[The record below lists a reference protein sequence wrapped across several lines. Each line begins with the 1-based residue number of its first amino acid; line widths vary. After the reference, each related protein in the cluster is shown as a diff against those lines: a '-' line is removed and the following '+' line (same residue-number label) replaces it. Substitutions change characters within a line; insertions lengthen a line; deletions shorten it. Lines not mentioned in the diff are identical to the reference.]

1 ALLAYF
7 SLYILFA
14 FGILVILFSAVENIG
29 NSIPDIINTE
39 DTADS
44 LTNSDDNYGSVYM
57 NGNQGD
63 GWYTDDSGTIK
74 LDD

>member
-1 ALLAYF
+1 
-7 SLYILFA
+7 
-14 FGILVILFSAVENIG
+14 
-29 NSIPDIINTE
+29 
-39 DTADS
+39 
-44 LTNSDDNYGSVYM
+44 VYM